1 MILFKQEF
9 GKSFKMF
16 NAENGSD
23 KLCMNDKNVQPNIF
37 KTCFR

>member
-1 MILFKQEF
+1 MILFKKDF
-9 GKSFKMF
+9 AKSFKML
-16 NAENGSD
+16 NARNGSE